1 MNRIFT
7 QAVKQYPAV
16 VEYLST
22 KGRLYARKSA
32 PVSREEMERRLARVV
47 SKVDSHYLSIIEE
60 SGGQVP
66 YDYWKQYEAE
76 LSQAIASPIRAQIE
90 QSFAESSEFTQI
102 IDKSEAA
109 SKIDAAVTA
118 TIILIARKISES
130 TRNQYLALLQE
141 GITGAELVDRIG
153 LRFSSGH
160 AEAIAITEL
169 TRAEAEFSEV
179 LSEMLGDIG
188 LNSQIRLNTS
198 EDEKVCPIC
207 GPADGKLKDQAIFTS
222 RGGWNGQSW
231 GQRFGKPPF
240 HVNCRCKTNV
250 ELKP

>member
-1 MNRIFT
+1 MNNAFIE
-7 QAVKQYPAV
+7 AVKAYPAV
-16 VEYLST
+16 IEYLSI
-22 KGRLYARKSA
+22 KNRLTARKAA
-32 PVSREEMERRLARVV
+32 PVSREEMERRLARAV
-47 SKVDSHYLSIIEE
+47 SKVDSHYLSIIED
-60 SGGQVP
+60 SNGQIP
-66 YDYWKQYEAE
+66 YDYWTQYEAE
-76 LSQAIASPIRAQIE
+76 LSQAIAAPIRAQIE

-109 SKIDAAVTA
+109 SRIDAAVTT
-118 TIILIARKISES
+118 TILLIARKISES

-141 GITGAELVDRIG
+141 GITGIELVDRIG

-179 LSEMLGDIG
+179 LSQMLGDIG

-207 GPADGKLKDQAIFTS
+207 GPADGKLKDQPIFTS

-231 GQRFGKPPF
+231 GQRYGKPPF
-240 HVNCRCKTNV
+240 HVKCRCKTNV